1 MSNKLKKIVA
11 EAKKI
16 RKAKPSIKWQTAIK
30 EASKKIGSYTVVED
44 ARIERRNKKRGKKS
58 NSFKLTRRHDGTFAK
73 FKKMKVSGVSDITT
87 GATLYKQAVGKVSTL
102 KANKATKTEI
112 AKAVKAAK
120 ALKQYLQQLL

>member
-58 NSFKLTRRHDGTFAK
+58 NSFKLTRRHDGTFKK
-73 FKKMKVSGVSDITT
+73 FKRIGGVSDITK
-87 GATLYKQAVGKVSTL
+87 GAILYKQAVGKVSSL
-102 KANKATKTEI
+102 KERKATKTEI
-112 AKAVKAAK
+112 AKAVKAVK

>member
-1 MSNKLKKIVA
+1 MSSKLKKIVA

-16 RKAKPSIKWQTAIK
+16 RAKKPSMKWTNAIK

-44 ARIERRNKKRGKKS
+44 ARIEKRNKKRGKKS
-58 NSFKLTRRHDGTFAK
+58 NSFKLKRDTNGQFLK
-73 FKKMKVSGVSDITT
+73 FKKIGGVSDITT
-87 GATLYKQAVGKVSTL
+87 GATLYKQAVGKVTQL
-102 KANKATKTEI
+102 KESKATKTEI

>member
-16 RKAKPSIKWQTAIK
+16 RAKKPSIKWQTAIK

-44 ARIERRNKKRGKKS
+44 ARIEARNKKRGKKT
-58 NSFKLTRRHDGTFAK
+58 NSFKLNRRKDGTFLK
-73 FKKMKVSGVSDITT
+73 FKKIGGVSDITT